1 MTKVAVL
8 DDWQGVAK
16 TSADWSP
23 LQARAEVV
31 FFAKAFDNEDDAAR
45 QLADFDIVLSMRERT
60 PLPGSL
66 INRLPKLR
74 MLGMTGARNASLD
87 TPACTARGVVVCS
100 TAGGGNSEAAT
111 AELALGLLIA
121 AARAIPAGDANIRAG
136 KFQEGV
142 PVGYA
147 LQGKTMGMIG
157 LGRLGSHMAR
167 YCKALNMN
175 LLAWSQNMT
184 PDRAQAAGATM
195 VSKEELLSR
204 SDAVSIHLV
213 LSDRTRGLIGAAD
226 LARMKQGAILVNTS
240 RGPIVDEKALIEAVQ
255 ARQDRRRA
263 GCVRPRAATG
273 EPSVAQRT
281 QRGDDAASGVWRAG
295 DVGGLL
301 SAERGERA
309 GVPRR
314 QAGAGDQS
322 GGAGEGRLTRRDD
335 VIAANTRSPRVLG
348 VGSLCTTTAWWLIFR
363 GASGRRP
370 SRH

>member
-8 DDWQGVAK
+8 DDWQGVAR

-31 FFAKAFDNEDDAAR
+31 FFGKAFENDDDAAR

-87 TPACTARGVVVCS
+87 TAACTARGIVVCN
-100 TAGGGNSEAAT
+100 TTGGGNNEAAT
-111 AELALGLLIA
+111 AELALGLLVA
-121 AARAIPAGDANIRAG
+121 AARGIPAGDANIRAG

-142 PVGYA
+142 PVGYVLA
-147 LQGKTMGMIG
+147 GKTLGVIG

-167 YCKALNMN
+167 YGKALNMN

-184 PDRAQAAGATM
+184 PEKAQAAGATM

-204 SDAVSIHLV
+204 SDAISIHLV

-226 LARMKQGAILVNTS
+226 IARMKPGAILVNTS

-255 ARQDRRRA
+255 ARHIVAALDVFDREPLPANHPLRTA
-263 GCVRPRAATG
+263 PNVVMTPHLGYGVQETWQGFYPQSLENALAFLDGKPVRVTNPEALG
-273 EPSVAQRT
+273 K
-281 QRGDDAASGVWRAG
+281 RG
-295 DVGGLL
+295 
-301 SAERGERA
+301 
-309 GVPRR
+309 
-314 QAGAGDQS
+314 
-322 GGAGEGRLTRRDD
+322 
-335 VIAANTRSPRVLG
+335 
-348 VGSLCTTTAWWLIFR
+348 
-363 GASGRRP
+363 
-370 SRH
+370 

>member
-87 TPACTARGVVVCS
+87 TPACTARGVLVCS

-147 LQGKTMGMIG
+147 LQGKTMGLIG

-195 VSKEELLSR
+195 VSKDELLSR

-226 LARMKQGAILVNTS
+226 LARMKPGAILVNTS
-240 RGPIVDEKALIEAVQ
+240 RGPIVDEKALIAAVT
-255 ARQDRRRA
+255 AGKIVAALDVFDREPLPA
-263 GCVRPRAATG
+263 NHPLRAASNVVMTPHLG
-273 EPSVAQRT
+273 YGVQETWVGFYPQSVENALAFLDGKPVRVT
-281 QRGDDAASGVWRAG
+281 NPEALAKAG
-295 DVGGLL
+295 
-301 SAERGERA
+301 
-309 GVPRR
+309 
-314 QAGAGDQS
+314 
-322 GGAGEGRLTRRDD
+322 
-335 VIAANTRSPRVLG
+335 
-348 VGSLCTTTAWWLIFR
+348 
-363 GASGRRP
+363 
-370 SRH
+370 